1 MNMTDYSTIVLD
13 WTQIEA
19 KEQHFHCCST
29 FFHRCCSKVV
39 CYTKI
44 TIDIYSIRNRNKCV
58 FQYLEK
64 SILYFTSPFLLIIKN
79 YVMNI
84 RVRVMVF
91 NATFNNI
98 SVISWWSVLLVEETG
113 VPGENH

>member
-64 SILYFTSPFLLIIKN
+64 SILYFTSLIIHKRQYLESIGFQKN
-79 YVMNI
+79 
-84 RVRVMVF
+84 
-91 NATFNNI
+91 
-98 SVISWWSVLLVEETG
+98 VINCEE
-113 VPGENH
+113 

>member
-64 SILYFTSPFLLIIKN
+64 SILYFTSLIIHKRQ
-79 YVMNI
+79 YLESIGFQKM
-84 RVRVMVF
+84 
-91 NATFNNI
+91 
-98 SVISWWSVLLVEETG
+98 LLTVKS
-113 VPGENH
+113 NSCKSDL

>member
-1 MNMTDYSTIVLD
+1 MNITDYSTIVLD

-64 SILYFTSPFLLIIKN
+64 SILYFTSLIIHKRQ
-79 YVMNI
+79 YLESIGFQKM
-84 RVRVMVF
+84 
-91 NATFNNI
+91 
-98 SVISWWSVLLVEETG
+98 LLTVKS
-113 VPGENH
+113 NSCKSDL

>member
-1 MNMTDYSTIVLD
+1 MNMTGYPTIVLD

-39 CYTKI
+39 CYTKN
-44 TIDIYSIRNRNKCV
+44 TIDIYSMRNRNKCV

-64 SILYFTSPFLLIIKN
+64 SILYFTSLIIHKRQ
-79 YVMNI
+79 YLESIGFQKM
-84 RVRVMVF
+84 
-91 NATFNNI
+91 
-98 SVISWWSVLLVEETG
+98 LLTVKS
-113 VPGENH
+113 NSCKSDL